1 MSFNLNTKINNLQF
15 QVNSILAGSVSNPLS
30 TNLNANNKQI
40 NNVNTLSS
48 VSGSP
53 LSITA
58 GASTINCASAVNMV
72 DTLTINN
79 NTIHNG
85 LVVKDSAGDT
95 SCFVV
100 DQSGNVGVKVDPA
113 GTLTSDFTVN
123 GNASILGGLTISGA
137 VTGTGIVSNVSA
149 GAGLTKTGTSSNPTL
164 SITPVGTAGTY
175 AYPSS
180 VVTNDKGQI
189 SSITAGTAP
198 VASVTAGT
206 GIGITGTSTAPVIN
220 NSGLLGLTSSNA
232 GTNITISGT
241 PTAPIISSSGLAGTN
256 TTNPVVWLTGN
267 SVTSSLG
274 VGVPVPGTTVSV
286 NAGEYWLVS
295 IVASVISTVN
305 SSSDSMGF
313 YMQFNGGGQI
323 WTLFEAVESTT
334 ASYQATTSILK
345 IPAGKTSMTL
355 YCAGGLYGSAGNIN
369 GNVESLIYSKM
380 NFA

>member
-15 QVNSILAGSVSNPLS
+15 QVNGLVAGTVANPL
-30 TNLNANNKQI
+30 TGNLNANNKQI
-40 NNVNTLSS
+40 TNINTISG

-53 LSITA
+53 LNLTA

-79 NTIHNG
+79 NTVHNG
-85 LVVKDSAGDT
+85 LVVADSAGDT

-100 DQSGNVGVKVDPA
+100 DQSGNVGVKVNPA
-113 GTLTSDFTVN
+113 STLTDDFTVN
-123 GNASILGGLTISGA
+123 GNASISGNLTLSGTFSGA
-137 VTGTGIVSNVSA
+137 GVVSNVSA
-149 GAGLTKTGTSSNPTL
+149 GAGLTKTGVSSNPTL

-180 VVTNDKGQI
+180 VTTNDKGQV
-189 SSITAGTAP
+189 SAITAGSAP

-206 GIGITGTSTAPVIN
+206 NVTITGTP
-220 NSGLLGLTSSNA
+220 
-232 GTNITISGT
+232 TN
-241 PTAPIISSSGLAGTN
+241 PIINSTGLAGTN

-267 SVTSSLG
+267 SVTSALG
-274 VGVPVPGTTVSV
+274 VGVEVSGTTVSV

-295 IVASVISTVN
+295 IVGSVVSTVN

-323 WTLFEAVESTT
+323 WTLFESVESTSP
-334 ASYQATTSILK
+334 SYQSTTSILK
-345 IPAGKTSMTL
+345 IPAGKTSMSL

-380 NFA
+380 NFV